1 VSGSGHGA
9 AAPPTAALHIEP
21 IAVGPVQANAYLV
34 GDPATR
40 DAVLIDPGAEAA
52 RLLARLREGGWRL
65 REVWLTHAHFD
76 HVGAVDRVVAAL
88 GDLPVRLHPAD
99 RDLYAS
105 AADLAR
111 TFGGLVVEQP
121 RTPTLALAHGDELR
135 AGSVGATV
143 RHLPGHAPGHVV
155 FLLRGGRAAIAG
167 DTLFQGGIG
176 RTDLPLGD
184 HDLLVAGIRR
194 ELLALP
200 ADTVVWPGH
209 GPPTT
214 VGREAATNPF
224 LRG

>member
-1 VSGSGHGA
+1 MGA
-9 AAPPTAALHIEP
+9 PNALRVEP
-21 IAVGPVQANAYLV
+21 IAVGPIGTNAYLV
-34 GDPATR
+34 GDPSTR

-52 RLLARLREGGWRL
+52 RLVARLRLGDWRL

-76 HVGAVDRVVAAL
+76 HVGAVDGVVAAC
-88 GDLPVRLHPAD
+88 GDVPVRLHPAD
-99 RDLYAS
+99 RPLYAG
-105 AADLAR
+105 AALQAR
-111 TFGGLVVEQP
+111 SFAGLDVEQP
-121 RTPTLALAHGDELR
+121 RTPTVDLAHGDELR
-135 AGSVGATV
+135 AGSVGAAV

-155 FLLRGGRAAIAG
+155 FLLRGVGVAIVG

-176 RTDLPLGD
+176 RTDLPGGD

-200 ADTVVWPGH
+200 PDTVVWPGH

-224 LRG
+224 LLG